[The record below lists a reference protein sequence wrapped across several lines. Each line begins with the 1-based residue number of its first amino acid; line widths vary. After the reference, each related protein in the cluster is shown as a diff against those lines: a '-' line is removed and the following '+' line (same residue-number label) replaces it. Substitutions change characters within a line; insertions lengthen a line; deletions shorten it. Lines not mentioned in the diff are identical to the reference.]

1 MRILK
6 LLLTITLVSVIS
18 GCAISYTNN
27 DLIEVFN
34 AQGLVT
40 EETERGVVVFLPEVF
55 FEFGK
60 FDLTPLAQEK
70 IAVIASVVNDP
81 RALNRNIAVEGHTDS
96 IGNET
101 YNLNL
106 STQRAKTVEEAL
118 ATSEILGDRI
128 SASGYGEK
136 YPVAP
141 NTSVDGSD
149 NPEGRAKNR
158 RVEIIIE
165 NPSSESD

>member
-1 MRILK
+1 MRISK
-6 LLLTITLVSVIS
+6 LLITITLISVIS
-18 GCAISYTNN
+18 GCATSYTNN

-60 FDLTPLAQEK
+60 FDLTPEAQEK
-70 IAVIASVVNDP
+70 IAVIATVINDP
-81 RALNRNIAVEGHTDS
+81 RALSRSIAIEGHSDS
-96 IGNET
+96 VGNDT
-101 YNLNL
+101 YNLKL
-106 STQRAKTVEEAL
+106 STQRAETVQQAL
-118 ATSEILGDRI
+118 ATSEILTDRI

-158 RVEIIIE
+158 RVEIIVE
-165 NPSSESD
+165 NPSESD

>member
-1 MRILK
+1 MKISK
-6 LLLTITLVSVIS
+6 LLLTIALVSVIA
-18 GCAISYTNN
+18 GCVSYSNN

-60 FDLTPLAQEK
+60 FDLTPEAQEK
-70 IAVIASVVNDP
+70 ISVIATVINNP
-81 RALNRNIAVEGHTDS
+81 RALNRSIAVEGHTDS
-96 IGNET
+96 VGNES

-106 STQRAKTVEEAL
+106 STQRAKTVEQAL
-118 ATSEILGDRI
+118 LTGEIVGERI
-128 SASGYGEK
+128 STNGYGEK
-136 YPVAP
+136 YPVAL
-141 NTSVDGSD
+141 NTNVDGSD